1 MLYALLTV
9 VHKNITYSKQI
20 SRELTFFASP
30 CFPHTKRATPQ
41 TQDYSHYHEC
51 FYILD
56 YRLLLLYV
64 PLKMGIEEQAV
75 ETITPEQAAKMLQ
88 VTPATIRKWL
98 RKGELAGSETPAGWR
113 ITQADIEAWLAKYRR
128 EAKDTT
134 A

>member
-1 MLYALLTV
+1 MV
-9 VHKNITYSKQI
+9 NISIADICQPSMTAYFSMACDPDHSI
-20 SRELTFFASP
+20 I
-30 CFPHTKRATPQ
+30 
-41 TQDYSHYHEC
+41 QDYSHYHEC
-51 FYILD
+51 FYVLD

-134 A
+134 T

>member
-1 MLYALLTV
+1 MCLPSMTV
-9 VHKNITYSKQI
+9 SLCATCDPDHSKI
-20 SRELTFFASP
+20 
-30 CFPHTKRATPQ
+30 
-41 TQDYSHYHEC
+41 QDYSHYHEC
-51 FYILD
+51 FCILD
-56 YRLLLLYV
+56 YRSLLLYV